1 MAAGELDFQRA
12 ATNCVN
18 MIRKV
23 CLAAVFIFCLAL
35 SGTTAQSDNTE
46 KAQLTFAPNV
56 PPPITRKEPAVVKVY
71 LTAGYETAEIA
82 PNLRYV
88 FWTFN
93 GQTPGPFIR
102 ARQGDTLEVEF
113 SSTDD
118 RGMSHNA
125 DFHAVMGPGGGSPLL
140 NADLGQV
147 KLASFKL
154 LHPGLFVYHCAQPPM
169 PDHIANGMYGL
180 ILVEPAAGL
189 PKVDHEFYVMQS
201 EFYTTKPPAG
211 STAILETARE
221 TGLMEQPAT
230 EPPAGNA
237 AILGYSREAALME
250 QPTFVVFNG
259 RVGALTGDHALRV
272 KTGERVRI
280 YFGDIGP
287 NLPSSFHV
295 IGSIFETLYRE
306 GDLVDPPAHDVSVTL
321 VPSGGTAV
329 VEMTF
334 DVPGD
339 YTLIDHSAFRTE
351 KGAVGI
357 IKAEGP
363 PRPDIYR
370 TEK

>member
-1 MAAGELDFQRA
+1 MSRIG
-12 ATNCVN
+12 
-18 MIRKV
+18 KV
-23 CLAAVFIFCLAL
+23 CLTAGFIFCFAL
-35 SGTTAQSDNTE
+35 DGTAAQSANTE
-46 KAQLTFAPNV
+46 TAQLTFAPNV

-71 LTAGYETAEIA
+71 LTAGYKTAAIA

-102 ARQGDTLEVEF
+102 ARQGDTLKVVF
-113 SSTDD
+113 SSTDN

-125 DFHAVMGPGGGSPLL
+125 DFHAVMGPGGGAPLL
-140 NADLGQV
+140 NANLGQV

-180 ILVEPAAGL
+180 ILVEPAGGL
-189 PKVDHEFYVMQS
+189 PKVDREFYVMQS

-211 STAILETARE
+211 SAAIMDSARE

-230 EPPAGNA
+230 EPPAGSP

-259 RVGALTGDHALRV
+259 RVGALTGDKALRV

-287 NLPSSFHV
+287 NLASSFHV

-339 YTLIDHSAFRTE
+339 YTLMDHSAFRTE
-351 KGAVGI
+351 KGAVGT

>member
-1 MAAGELDFQRA
+1 MTRGILLGAILLFCQ
-12 ATNCVN
+12 ATA
-18 MIRKV
+18 
-23 CLAAVFIFCLAL
+23 CLP
-35 SGTTAQSDNTE
+35 AQEAKTE
-46 KAQLTFAPNV
+46 SAQLTFAPNV

-71 LTAGYETAEIA
+71 LNAGYETAEIA

-93 GQTPGPFIR
+93 GQTPGPIIR
-102 ARQGDTLEVEF
+102 ARQGDTLEVVF
-113 SSTDD
+113 SSTDN

-125 DFHAVMGPGGGSPLL
+125 DFHAVMVPGGGAPLL

-154 LHPGLFVYHCAQPPM
+154 LHPGLFVYHCAQPPLSE
-169 PDHIANGMYGL
+169 HIANGMYGL

-189 PKVDHEFYVMQS
+189 PKVDREFYVMQS

-211 STAILETARE
+211 SAAALESARE
-221 TGLMEQPAT
+221 TGLIEQPAT
-230 EPPAGNA
+230 KPPPGSP

-287 NLPSSFHV
+287 NLASSFHV

-321 VPSGGTAV
+321 VPSGGTQV

-334 DVPGD
+334 VVPGD
-339 YTLIDHSAFRTE
+339 
-351 KGAVGI
+351 
-357 IKAEGP
+357 
-363 PRPDIYR
+363 
-370 TEK
+370 